1 MASRIAVLKRMEL
14 RVMRFLAPDLCGV
27 VAIRLDA
34 LTGYRHGSFDVI
46 TQLAAPRGLLQT
58 MTTRQNCG
66 R

>member
-1 MASRIAVLKRMEL
+1 
-14 RVMRFLAPDLCGV
+14 V

-34 LTGYRHGSFDVI
+34 LTGCWHGSFDVI